1 MKFTQEQKEWLKEK
15 YLDIEHYMSVNDIAA
30 LFNETFNESV
40 KSYQLNELLNKRMGL
55 KRNIK
60 ANQFGL
66 PMSEEEI
73 NFLKENYSK
82 CSVPELV
89 VLLNQTFGTNRGL
102 SFIKGYCREK
112 LGLHR
117 KDYVKTYKDYT
128 QEELDFIRNNCDKMT
143 RKDFAK
149 HFHTSESQIKVVM
162 SKNHIRMKNSGV
174 KKHVAK
180 SKPVGHKAVVN
191 GYVFIKYKNERN
203 GAHHNYTPYARYLYE
218 QAYGKLK
225 DDEMVIFLDG
235 NNRNFDLSNL
245 AVVDKKTNA
254 SILWLNAQGKGDL
267 TKAMIE
273 ILEIEKIME
282 NCGKHMEELN

>member
-15 YLDIEHYMSVNDIAA
+15 YLDIEHYMPVSDIAT
-30 LFNETFNESV
+30 LFNETFNESAET
-40 KSYQLNELLNKRMGL
+40 YQLNYLLNERMGL

-66 PMSEEEI
+66 PISEEET

-82 CSVPELV
+82 YSVPKLAE
-89 VLLNQTFGTNRGL
+89 LLNQTFGTNR
-102 SFIKGYCREK
+102 SAAVIKAYCRKK

-117 KDYVKTYKDYT
+117 TDYVRSYKDYT

-143 RKDFAK
+143 RKGFAK
-149 HFHTSESQIKVVM
+149 HFHTSEYQIRVVM
-162 SKNHIRMKNSGV
+162 SKNHIRMKNSSV
-174 KKHVAK
+174 KKHIAR
-180 SKPVGHKAVVN
+180 SKPVGHKVVVN

-218 QAYGKLK
+218 QAYGKLR

-273 ILEIEKIME
+273 IFEIEKIMK
-282 NCGKHMEELN
+282 GLN